1 VPGGGRP
8 SPTGRAGGSL
18 FNLLELLAR
27 RYALAAFEAL
37 WEAPASFRALAS
49 RLDAPEPQLSQRL
62 RELREAGLV
71 EVDEGGDYRLTSHG
85 RRLQGVLEPVDVW
98 AAQWAGLSERQ
109 RTPKGSASRARD
121 EP

>member
-1 VPGGGRP
+1 
-8 SPTGRAGGSL
+8 
-18 FNLLELLAR
+18 
-27 RYALAAFEAL
+27 
-37 WEAPASFRALAS
+37 
-49 RLDAPEPQLSQRL
+49 LDAPEPQLSQRL